1 MPRDADLD
9 IAEVAEQTGMTA
21 SALRFYER
29 RGLIRSSGRNGLRR
43 TFAHDVVDRIV
54 LIGCAQAA
62 GFTLAQIARF
72 LIATPGDA
80 ELRERMAEKARALDQ
95 DIDRLTRMRDSLGHA
110 STCTHTPLIECP
122 EFKSRITETK
132 TAG

>member
-1 MPRDADLD
+1 MPRTAELD
-9 IAEVAEQTGMTA
+9 IAEVAEQTGTTA

-43 TFAHDVVDRIV
+43 TFSPDIIDRIV

-72 LIATPGDA
+72 LVASPGDA
-80 ELRERMAEKARALDQ
+80 ELRERMAEKVRELDQ
-95 DIDRLTRMRDSLGHA
+95 DIARLTRMRDSLRHA
-110 STCTHTPLIECP
+110 SACTHTPLIECP
-122 EFKSRITETK
+122 EFKFQLREGDAAT
-132 TAG
+132 